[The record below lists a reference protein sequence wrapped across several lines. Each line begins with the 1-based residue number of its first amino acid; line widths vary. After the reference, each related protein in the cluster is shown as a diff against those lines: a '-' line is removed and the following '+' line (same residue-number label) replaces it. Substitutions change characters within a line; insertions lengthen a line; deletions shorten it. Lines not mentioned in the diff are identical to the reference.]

1 MPLLRFDEKVPGVYV
16 KESRDFQVLTR
27 LFTLGLNQSKYNA
40 DSMQFMN
47 DPLHVNNRL
56 LTLLQQKVGFY
67 TNREFYDDAIRKVC
81 KMFYALVKHK
91 GSKTAIIEAIRIFFR
106 VSGTDSDAYVDIQN
120 RVKNNLGVYEDVYT
134 LNICIHASVRNVSLL
149 EELLKYILPCGY
161 KYTIYFYDQSSEITD
176 LFANSKNVYVINAG
190 YARSYFA
197 SMDERDEI
205 SPVDILRESVD
216 TISIAP
222 TYNGASTP
230 SPNWTGDGGV
240 KGQVEEYP
248 DGVFTNYP
256 PEE

>member
-91 GSKTAIIEAIRIFFR
+91 VQKL
-106 VSGTDSDAYVDIQN
+106 Q
-120 RVKNNLGVYEDVYT
+120 
-134 LNICIHASVRNVSLL
+134 
-149 EELLKYILPCGY
+149 LLK
-161 KYTIYFYDQSSEITD
+161 Q
-176 LFANSKNVYVINAG
+176 
-190 YARSYFA
+190 
-197 SMDERDEI
+197 
-205 SPVDILRESVD
+205 
-216 TISIAP
+216 
-222 TYNGASTP
+222 
-230 SPNWTGDGGV
+230 
-240 KGQVEEYP
+240 
-248 DGVFTNYP
+248 
-256 PEE
+256 

>member
-27 LFTLGLNQSKYNA
+27 LFTLGLNQAKYNA

-91 GSKTAIIEAIRIFFR
+91 GSRTAIIEAIRIFFR

-120 RVKNNLGVYEDVYT
+120 KVDGENIYT
-134 LNICIHASVRNVSLL
+134 ANIGIHASVRDTSLL

-161 KYTIYFYDQSSEITD
+161 KYTIYFYEQTSELTNI
-176 LFANSKNVYVINAG
+176 FANSKVIFVVNSG
-190 YARSYFA
+190 QARSFMVNMSA
-197 SMDERDEI
+197 ESRSGIDEYDL
-205 SPVDILRESVD
+205 LREAVD
-216 TISIAP
+216 TVSMPSMEDNEDHTSSNDAP
-222 TYNGASTP
+222 QWGLTETIDEA
-230 SPNWTGDGGV
+230 
-240 KGQVEEYP
+240 
-248 DGVFTNYP
+248 TNEP
-256 PEE
+256 TVDVDVNKAES